1 MIEIKYLL
9 FIELGQDEIFIKSYK
24 VRNSIY
30 SWLLIKNPFYNKI
43 IVDYSYVFHIHN
55 SIG

>member
-30 SWLLIKNPFYNKI
+30 S
-43 IVDYSYVFHIHN
+43 
-55 SIG
+55 